1 MDRLGGKGGGE
12 EEKNEETREGMQ
24 RKGRRYNLPPLAKI
38 PAGAH
43 AAGCKT
49 ERRFLLS

>member
-1 MDRLGGKGGGE
+1 MDRVGGKGRGE
-12 EEKNEETREGMQ
+12 EEKNVRGRDAEE
-24 RKGRRYNLPPLAKI
+24 KGGGILCPLLAKI

-49 ERRFLLS
+49 ERRFLLL